1 MKRLAA
7 VLAAVTLVVCVRS
20 VTAAEPQ
27 WTPGQWVDE
36 DPVELRTQRSGE
48 EPHWFKVWVAVIDD
62 QLYVRLGRRASE
74 RIEHNTTAP
83 DVSVR
88 IAGQEFDHVRIE
100 NAPQMADRVAAE
112 LAEKYWTDVLV
123 RFMSHPLTVR
133 LVPATPATP

>member
-20 VTAAEPQ
+20 AVAVEPR
-27 WTPGQWVDE
+27 WTPGLWVDE
-36 DPVELRTQRSGE
+36 NTVELRTQRPGE
-48 EPHWFKVWVAVIDD
+48 APYWFKVWVAVIDD
-62 QLYVRLGRRASE
+62 QLYVRLGRRATE

-83 DVSVR
+83 EVGVR

-112 LAEKYWTDVLV
+112 LAEKYWSDMLV

-133 LVPATPATP
+133 LVPAAP